1 MTVEIADL
9 QTKMNALEKEN
20 TWVTVEKQ
28 MFGNPESFEYRFDPK
43 TFNMIE
49 KTRRFYKLKEETAAM
64 KKHVNVRVDN
74 MADQAEKDYTELIK
88 KKDRVMV
95 DKESIEKTISELD
108 SLKNQTL
115 MQTYLEVNN
124 SFMKI
129 FSTLLPG
136 AMATIDLED
145 INNI

>member
-1 MTVEIADL
+1 
-9 QTKMNALEKEN
+9 MNALEKEN

-28 MFGNPESFEYRFDPK
+28 MFGNPESSEYRFDPK
-43 TFNMIE
+43 SFNMVE

-95 DKESIEKTISELD
+95 DKVSIEKTIAELD

-115 MQTYLEVNN
+115 M
-124 SFMKI
+124 
-129 FSTLLPG
+129 
-136 AMATIDLED
+136 
-145 INNI
+145 